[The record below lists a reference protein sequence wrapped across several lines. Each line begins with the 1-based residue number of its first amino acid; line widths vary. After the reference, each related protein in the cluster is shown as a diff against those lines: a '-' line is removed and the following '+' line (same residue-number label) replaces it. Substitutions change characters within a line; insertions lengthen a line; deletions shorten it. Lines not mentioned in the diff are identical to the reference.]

1 MQLRHFQARDLGF
14 RVFEAHFHVKNFMD
28 RPIKQKRV
36 VMVTAN
42 SLILV
47 TVIFLTYQSFVTSLI
62 DQGHLITFNCNQPLY
77 FYYNEYNTPVHF
89 CIFKPLLKVVI
100 QILMLGC
107 FQFRNTHNSFSW
119 KWHFLSKTIT

>member
-1 MQLRHFQARDLGF
+1 MSLVVSIKEPQEKSAFLNIAAQAFQARDLGF

-36 VMVTAN
+36 VMVTAS
-42 SLILV
+42 SLILL
-47 TVIFLTYQSFVTSLI
+47 TVISEFRDVI

-89 CIFKPLLKVVI
+89 
-100 QILMLGC
+100 
-107 FQFRNTHNSFSW
+107 
-119 KWHFLSKTIT
+119 